1 MLPISRWSHGPST
14 SQVLSSRS
22 MCRGSVVSITGG
34 LGTYSGSY
42 TVTGGSSLSRR
53 AMCCTNSRVP

>member
-1 MLPISRWSHGPST
+1 
-14 SQVLSSRS
+14 
-22 MCRGSVVSITGG
+22 MCSGSVVSITGG
-34 LGTYSGSY
+34 LGTYSDSY